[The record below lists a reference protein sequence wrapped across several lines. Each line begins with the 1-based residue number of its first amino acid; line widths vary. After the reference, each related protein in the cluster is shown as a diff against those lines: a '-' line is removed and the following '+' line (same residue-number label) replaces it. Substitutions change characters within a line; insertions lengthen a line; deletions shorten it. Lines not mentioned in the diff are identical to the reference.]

1 MLKWKSILCTRSKEV
16 NVHGWEVREG
26 LTEVLRERRV
36 GKAPLMKENV
46 LDMQLQKDIDRIQ
59 EQIIGYFA
67 EVVEPGFIS
76 QFLELNPEVL
86 FIYISKNEKYKVC

>member
-1 MLKWKSILCTRSKEV
+1 MQKWKSILCTRSKEV

-46 LDMQLQKDIDRIQ
+46 LDMQLQKDIDHIQ
-59 EQIIGYFA
+59 EPIIGYFA

>member
-36 GKAPLMKENV
+36 GRAQLMNV
-46 LDMQLQKDIDRIQ
+46 LDMQLQKDIDHIQ
-59 EQIIGYFA
+59 EQIIEYFG

-86 FIYISKNEKYKVC
+86 FIYISTGEKYKVC

>member
-1 MLKWKSILCTRSKEV
+1 MLKWKSILCTGSKEV

-46 LDMQLQKDIDRIQ
+46 LDMQLQKDSRADHRVFC
-59 EQIIGYFA
+59 GSSRA
-67 EVVEPGFIS
+67 R
-76 QFLELNPEVL
+76 
-86 FIYISKNEKYKVC
+86 IYISVPGTKSRGSFHLYFQK

>member
-1 MLKWKSILCTRSKEV
+1 MCIAGRSEKA
-16 NVHGWEVREG
+16 WQF
-26 LTEVLRERRV
+26 LRERRV

-46 LDMQLQKDIDRIQ
+46 LDIQLQKDIDHIQ

-67 EVVEPGFIS
+67 VVVEPGFIS

-86 FIYISKNEKYKVC
+86 FIYISTGEKYKVC